1 MDVTFAMQH
10 EVRNKKK
17 GLKAEKNGWWRR
29 GSNSRGIAPIGNQE
43 ILKSDALD
51 QLGHATLTSTN
62 PADCYVRV
70 FLPSHSREHKTTKV
84 IPSNSRCAL
93 PTSPGRSS
101 HRRSYGEP
109 GGRTVNSCIKLQKGS
124 TCKHNFPRPKSTHSV
139 PSGHPRCITSTSR
152 TSYRA

>member
-51 QLGHATLTSTN
+51 QLGHATDNKICLRMHSLSEQRNQASLAVVMSAMSAFVTCNISERICR
-62 PADCYVRV
+62 PFYP
-70 FLPSHSREHKTTKV
+70 FLR
-84 IPSNSRCAL
+84 
-93 PTSPGRSS
+93 
-101 HRRSYGEP
+101 
-109 GGRTVNSCIKLQKGS
+109 
-124 TCKHNFPRPKSTHSV
+124 
-139 PSGHPRCITSTSR
+139 
-152 TSYRA
+152 

>member
-51 QLGHATLTSTN
+51 QLGHATAPRGPLRDN
-62 PADCYVRV
+62 
-70 FLPSHSREHKTTKV
+70 KT
-84 IPSNSRCAL
+84 
-93 PTSPGRSS
+93 
-101 HRRSYGEP
+101 
-109 GGRTVNSCIKLQKGS
+109 GS
-124 TCKHNFPRPKSTHSV
+124 IAQAPIV
-139 PSGHPRCITSTSR
+139 
-152 TSYRA
+152 